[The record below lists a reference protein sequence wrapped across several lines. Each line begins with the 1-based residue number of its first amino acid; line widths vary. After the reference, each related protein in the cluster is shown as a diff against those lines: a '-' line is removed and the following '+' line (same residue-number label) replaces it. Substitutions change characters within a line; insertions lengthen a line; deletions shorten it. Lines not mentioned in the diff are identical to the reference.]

1 MSDHREDG
9 VRSTQINKPE
19 TERFPQ
25 PLAPSSQNWQR
36 ALLLPLTILA
46 WMAIGIIVLWLLGHI
61 AHALLVI
68 VLAVIVT
75 FAVAPLVQLF
85 ERRLTRPLA
94 IAIAYLLGI
103 GIVLGLGSML
113 VSTAARQ
120 VGALVEILP
129 SYVSRLDTMNP
140 QTPVFLGPFHVTV
153 ANVRAIEQ
161 QVLAELQVSGTS
173 LAADTLRLINRLAS
187 VLVDIALIILL
198 SIYFSIDAKRTVDWL
213 RYRIPPGLRRYTPY
227 FLGVTNT
234 VVGGYVR
241 GTLTMAL
248 LIGALV
254 GVGLQVLGIPYALL
268 MGILAFFMQFVPVV
282 GVLISGT
289 FSVLLAFPQ
298 GWGIALAVLIY
309 FVGVH
314 ILESYVIGPRLM
326 GHAVGIHPAIA
337 IIALLVG
344 TELFGVWG
352 ALFGAPLAGLLQ
364 AIVIGI
370 WRVRQSNTIAA
381 GASPILPIAEKM

>member
-1 MSDHREDG
+1 MSDNREDG
-9 VRSTQINKPE
+9 VRSTQIGKPE
-19 TERFPQ
+19 TEKFSQ
-25 PLAPSSQNWQR
+25 ALKSETQNWQR

-61 AHALLVI
+61 AHAVLVI
-68 VLAVIVT
+68 ALAVIVT

-94 IAIAYLLGI
+94 IATAYLLGI
-103 GIVLGLGSML
+103 GIVLGLGSLL
-113 VSTAARQ
+113 VSTAVRQ
-120 VGALVEILP
+120 VSTLVELLP
-129 SYVSRLDTMNP
+129 SYVDRLDTMSP
-140 QTPVFLGPFHVTV
+140 QAPVPLGPFHVTV
-153 ANVRAIEQ
+153 ADVRAIEQ
-161 QVLAELQVSGTS
+161 QILAELQVSGTS

-187 VLVDIALIILL
+187 VLVDTALIILL
-198 SIYFSIDAKRTVDWL
+198 SIYFSIDSRRTVDWL
-213 RYRIPPGLRRYTPY
+213 RYRIPAGLRRYTPY
-227 FLGVTNT
+227 FLSVTNT

-254 GVGLQVLGIPYALL
+254 GVGLQLLGVPYALL
-268 MGILAFFMQFVPVV
+268 LGILAFFMQFVPVV
-282 GVLISGT
+282 GVLISGAL
-289 FSVLLAFPQ
+289 SVIVAFPQ
-298 GWGIALAVLIY
+298 GWGITLAVLAY

-326 GHAVGIHPAIA
+326 GHAIGIHPAVA

-370 WRVRQSNTIAA
+370 WRVRQSNTIATT
-381 GASPILPIAEKM
+381 ASPVSIPEKM

>member
-1 MSDHREDG
+1 MSDHREAGIISIQAD
-9 VRSTQINKPE
+9 KPE
-19 TERFPQ
+19 AERVPP
-25 PLAPSSQNWQR
+25 PLPPASRNWQR

-46 WMAIGIIVLWLLGHI
+46 WMVIGIIALWLLGHI

-75 FAVAPLVQLF
+75 FAVAPLVQFF

-94 IAIAYLLGI
+94 ILIAYLLGI
-103 GIVLGLGSML
+103 GLVLGLGSLL
-113 VSTAARQ
+113 VSTAVRQ
-120 VGALVEILP
+120 VSTLVEMLP

-140 QTPVFLGPFHVTV
+140 ETPVFLGPFHVTV
-153 ANVRAIEQ
+153 ADVRAIEQ
-161 QVLAELQVSGTS
+161 QILAELQVSGTS

-213 RYRIPPGLRRYTPY
+213 RYRISPGLRRYTPY
-227 FLGVTNT
+227 FLSVTNT

-241 GTLTMAL
+241 GTLTLAL

-254 GVGLQVLGIPYALL
+254 GVGLQLLGVPYALL
-268 MGILAFFMQFVPVV
+268 LGILAFFMQFVPVV

-289 FSVLLAFPQ
+289 LSVLVAFPQ
-298 GWGIALAVLIY
+298 GWGITLAVLVY
-309 FVGVH
+309 FIGVH
-314 ILESYVIGPRLM
+314 ILESYIIGPRLM
-326 GHAVGIHPAIA
+326 GHAVGIHPAVA

-364 AIVIGI
+364 AIVVGI
-370 WRVRQSNTIAA
+370 WRVRQSNATA
-381 GASPILPIAEKM
+381 GGTAPIPIPEKM

>member
-1 MSDHREDG
+1 MSDTREDG
-9 VRSTQINKPE
+9 GRSAQTNKPE
-19 TERFPQ
+19 TEKFSQ
-25 PLAPSSQNWQR
+25 PLKSETQNWQR

-46 WMAIGIIVLWLLGHI
+46 WLAIGIILLWLLSHI
-61 AHALLVI
+61 AHAVLVI
-68 VLAVIVT
+68 ALAIIVT

-85 ERRLTRPLA
+85 ERRLSRPLA
-94 IAIAYLLGI
+94 IAIAYLFGI
-103 GIVLGLGSML
+103 GIVLGLGSLL

-120 VGALVEILP
+120 VGALVDVLP
-129 SYVSRLDTMNP
+129 SYISRLDTMSP
-140 QTPVFLGPFHVTV
+140 QAPVFLGPFHVTV
-153 ANVRAIEQ
+153 ADVRAIEQ
-161 QVLAELQVSGTS
+161 QVLGELQVSGTS

-187 VLVDIALIILL
+187 VFVDIALIILL

-213 RYRIPPGLRRYTPY
+213 RYRIPSGLRRYTPY
-227 FLGVTNT
+227 FLSVTNT

-254 GVGLQVLGIPYALL
+254 GVGLQLLGVPYALL

-282 GVLISGT
+282 GVLISGML
-289 FSVLLAFPQ
+289 SILVAFPQ
-298 GWGIALAVLIY
+298 GWGVTLMVLIY
-309 FVGVH
+309 FIGVH

-326 GHAVGIHPAIA
+326 GHAVGIHPAVA
-337 IIALLVG
+337 IIALLIG

-370 WRVRQSNTIAA
+370 WRVRQSNMIATA
-381 GASPILPIAEKM
+381 ASPISVVEKM